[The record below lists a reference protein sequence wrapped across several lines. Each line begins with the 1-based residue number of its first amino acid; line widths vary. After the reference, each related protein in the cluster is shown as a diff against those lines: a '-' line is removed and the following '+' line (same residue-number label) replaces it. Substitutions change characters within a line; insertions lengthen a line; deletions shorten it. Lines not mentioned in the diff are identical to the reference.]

1 MVIPDSYLI
10 KRGEEK
16 AITINFTPKAIRK
29 YDMVL
34 VVNIAGVGD
43 DMLSLPIRAESR
55 APRVKIEP
63 DDQLDFG
70 KVYLQYPYTQSI
82 ILFNES
88 DLWAMYNIAD

>member
-63 DDQLDFG
+63 QGEINFG
-70 KVYLQYPYTQSI
+70 EVYLDYPYKEEI
-82 ILFNES
+82 FLHN
-88 DLWAMYNIAD
+88 